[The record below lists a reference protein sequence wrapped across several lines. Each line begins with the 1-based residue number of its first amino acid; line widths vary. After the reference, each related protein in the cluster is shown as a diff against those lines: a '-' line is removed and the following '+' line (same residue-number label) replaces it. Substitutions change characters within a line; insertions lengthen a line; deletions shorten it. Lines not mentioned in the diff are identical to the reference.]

1 MKIDPEPT
9 LVAVGGKAYQLCRL
23 KQYFNVPPFFV
34 VSFKNPQEISDTVV
48 QQAILK
54 ECENWNFDLMAV
66 RSSAVC
72 EDSLKTSF
80 AGMFETVLC
89 VQPSQLISA
98 ISTVLNSI
106 YNKRVSDYCKIH
118 DIDHNTIKM
127 AVIVQKMIDGRV
139 SGVCFT
145 RQKKEEDSLLIE
157 SCYGLGEALVSG
169 EVTPDSY
176 VVDRKT
182 LSVLKENIGYQ
193 KVTLKISNDNGEKLK
208 YEEVPFYK
216 RNSRKLGFD
225 EIRKIAKTC
234 LKIEQYLNFYSA
246 DIEWTLDNK
255 SIYVLQARPYT
266 GFIAERFKIKSET
279 SK

>member
-106 YNKRVSDYCKIH
+106 HNKRVSDYCKIH
-118 DIDHNTIKM
+118 DIDYNTIKM
-127 AVIVQKMIDGRV
+127 AVIVQKIINGRV

-145 RQKKEEDSLLIE
+145 RLKKGNNSLLIE
-157 SCYGLGEALVSG
+157 ACYGLGEVVVSG
-169 EVTPDSY
+169 KVTPDSY
-176 VVDRKT
+176 FINRELVSI
-182 LSVLKENIGYQ
+182 LSENIGYQ
-193 KVTLKISNDNGEKLK
+193 RVALKIVNNNDKKLS
-208 YEEVPFYK
+208 YEEIPFYK
-216 RNSRKLGFD
+216 RNARKLTSD

-234 LKIEQYLNFYSA
+234 LKIERYLHFDAA
-246 DIEWTLDNK
+246 DVEWTLDG
-255 SIYVLQARPYT
+255 SSVYVLQARPYT
-266 GFIAERFKIKSET
+266 GFIAKGL
-279 SK
+279 

>member
-9 LVAVGGKAYQLCRL
+9 LVAVGGKAFQLCRL

-54 ECENWNFDLMAV
+54 ECENRNFDLMAV

-89 VQPSQLISA
+89 VQPSQLIGA

-106 YNKRVSDYCKIH
+106 FNKRVRDYCKIH

-127 AVIVQKMIDGRV
+127 AVIVQKMINGRV

-145 RQKKEEDSLLIE
+145 RLKKEEDSLLIE

-176 VVDRKT
+176 AVDRGT
-182 LSVLKENIGYQ
+182 FSVLKENIGYQ
-193 KVTLKISNDNGEKLK
+193 KVMFKIANNNDKKLT
-208 YEEVPFYK
+208 YEEIPFYK
-216 RNSRKLGFD
+216 RNSRKLTSD

-234 LKIEQYLNFYSA
+234 LEIEQNLHFDVA
-246 DIEWTLDNK
+246 DIEWTLEGDTL
-255 SIYVLQARPYT
+255 YVLQARPYT
-266 GFIAERFKIKSET
+266 GFIAKKLQREV

>member
-9 LVAVGGKAYQLCRL
+9 LVAVGGKAFQLCRL

-34 VSFKNPQEISDTVV
+34 VSFKNPQEISDTIA

-127 AVIVQKMIDGRV
+127 AVIVQKMINGRV

-145 RQKKEEDSLLIE
+145 RLKKEEDSLIIE

-169 EVTPDSY
+169 GVTPDS
-176 VVDRKT
+176 
-182 LSVLKENIGYQ
+182 
-193 KVTLKISNDNGEKLK
+193 
-208 YEEVPFYK
+208 
-216 RNSRKLGFD
+216 SRRVED
-225 EIRKIAKTC
+225 A
-234 LKIEQYLNFYSA
+234 
-246 DIEWTLDNK
+246 
-255 SIYVLQARPYT
+255 
-266 GFIAERFKIKSET
+266 
-279 SK
+279 